1 MQDFIHIIGARE
13 NNLKNLSLT
22 IPKNKL
28 VVFTGL
34 SGSGKSTLAFD
45 TLYAEGQRRYIESL
59 SSYARQFLDRVGKPE
74 VDKIEGLTPA
84 IAIDQKTTSK
94 NPRSTVGTI
103 TEIYDYLRLL
113 YARVGKQ
120 HCHLCGKP
128 ISQMSSSDIISQVLS
143 LPSNAKMMI
152 LSPIVREKKGTFA
165 DKLQDLRQKGFV
177 RAQINGVIT
186 RLDEEIE
193 LSKSKKHTIK
203 VVIDRLTNT
212 DENKTRLAQAVEKAL
227 NESYGEVE
235 IEYTLES
242 KDSKEQS
249 SIADSSAE
257 SKLVHYSEH
266 FACFDCKVS
275 FEPLEPLSFSFNSP
289 KGACDMCGGL
299 GSTYTLDIKKILN
312 TSLPLLE
319 GGIKVIFGYNRSYY
333 AELFRAFCKAEGID
347 TKSSF
352 DELSKQQQDSLLY
365 NGGKE
370 VVLEWRGSKLKREW
384 KGILAIA
391 HDMFRDERDLADY
404 MSEKPCG
411 ACKAHRLKPES
422 LSVKVSS
429 KGIGEV
435 IDMPIEESYAFFAKE
450 ANFTHLNAQ
459 EKMIAEPILKELRER
474 LFFLVDVG
482 LGYLTLGRDART
494 ISGGESQRIRIAS
507 QIGSGLTGVMYVL
520 DEPSIG
526 LHERD
531 TLKLIKTLRSL
542 QEKGNTVIVVEHDR
556 ETIMN
561 ADFIVDIGPGAG
573 NRGGE
578 VIYSGDLG
586 GMLSANTLTAE
597 YINRKK
603 DIFYPQNRAQ
613 KEWLTISSV
622 TINNIKN
629 LSVKIPL
636 GNFVCVT
643 GVSGSGKSSLILQTL
658 LPVAQEILNNARK
671 IKKCDGVEILGL
683 EHLDK
688 VIYLDQT
695 PIGRTPRSN
704 PATYTG
710 TMDEI
715 RALFAQVKEAK
726 MLGFGVSRFSFNVK
740 GGRCEKC
747 QGEGEIRIEMH
758 FLPDVMVKCDL
769 CNGAKYNPQT
779 LSIKYKGKS
788 IAEVLAMSVDSAC
801 EFFAKIPRIYQ
812 KLKTLQDVGLGYI
825 QLGQNALTLSGGEAQ
840 RIKLAKELSRKDT
853 GRTLYVLDEP
863 TTGLHFGDVD
873 KLTRVLHHLVEL
885 GNSVIVV
892 EHNLDLIKNADYIID
907 MGPEG
912 GAKGGKVV
920 DSGKVVDF
928 IKNAKKSGS
937 YTARFLAQEFESQK
951 AVVAQKSS

>member
-404 MSEKPCG
+404 MSEKPCS

-459 EKMIAEPILKELRER
+459 EIMIAEPILKELRER

-531 TLKLIKTLRSL
+531 TIKLIKTLRSL

-578 VIYSGDLG
+578 VIYSGDLR

-603 DIFYPQNRAQ
+603 DIFYPQNRSQ

-951 AVVAQKSS
+951 SKKS

>member
-404 MSEKPCG
+404 MSEKPCS

-459 EKMIAEPILKELRER
+459 ETMIAEPILKELRER

-578 VIYSGDLG
+578 VIYSGDLR

-603 DIFYPQNRAQ
+603 DIFYPQNRSQ

-885 GNSVIVV
+885 GNSVIIV

-920 DSGKVVDF
+920 DSGRVVDF

-951 AVVAQKSS
+951 SKKS

>member
-404 MSEKPCG
+404 MSEKPCS

>member
-257 SKLVHYSEH
+257 SKIVHYSEH

-404 MSEKPCG
+404 MSEKPCS

-459 EKMIAEPILKELRER
+459 ETMIAEPILKELRER

-578 VIYSGDLG
+578 VIYSGDLR

-603 DIFYPQNRAQ
+603 DIFYPQNRSQ

-928 IKNAKKSGS
+928 IKNAKKSRS

-951 AVVAQKSS
+951 SKKS